1 MSNAQNGLTTTT
13 SMNHTRLL
21 LAGLLLSAGATYGQT
36 GDIYAGE
43 AFRFSEQQQNGTA
56 RFRGLGGNQ
65 TALGGDASSLFG
77 NPAGLGFYNR
87 SELSISPTI
96 NLVNTQSTYLGS
108 TQTDNGAKFSVGQLG
123 LIFAGGGDNNRRWR
137 RTTFGVGYHQ
147 NINYFNRFTFQG
159 RNNRSSF
166 VDPIILDAN
175 ARNVTGGQINAEYDE
190 TTNQATDLLAAAYQ
204 LFLVNGEPFTNNQG
218 EEDSRP
224 PYSRFDATNARD
236 QRNTF
241 ESSGSQSQWT
251 FAYAGNLDDKL
262 YLGVNLGL
270 SSVRYNSDNVLTEFI
285 INGRTFDNYSQQD
298 RLTVRGTGFNL
309 SLGAIYKLT
318 PELQVGAT
326 IATPTFMSIR
336 ETFNQN
342 VSVVARDPNLPLIG
356 NSVDVQPNDFN
367 YTITTPLRASGGAT
381 VFLGKGKIGFLTATA
396 EYVGYGGL
404 RAATTDNN
412 NSQANS
418 DFRNEVRNSVQNTYQ
433 NVVNFRAGAEFRA
446 GQFRIRGGAA
456 YLPDPYVRRLDN
468 INRTRLLVS
477 GGLGVRNERFFADI
491 SGTYNTFKSAFT
503 PYTLPNTADYGSAQI
518 TNNNANVTLSV
529 GTFF

>member
-1 MSNAQNGLTTTT
+1 MT
-13 SMNHTRLL
+13 HTRIV
-21 LAGLLLSAGATYGQT
+21 LAGLLLSAGAVYGQT

-87 SELSISPTI
+87 SELSISSSL
-96 NLVNTQSTYLGS
+96 NLANTQSSYLGGIQS
-108 TQTDNGAKFSVGQLG
+108 DNGAKLSVGQLG
-123 LIFAGGGDNNRRWR
+123 LIFAGGGNPNRRWR
-137 RTTFGVGYHQ
+137 RTTFGIGYHQ

-175 ARNVTGGQINAEYDE
+175 ARNVTGGQINAEYDQNA
-190 TTNQATDLLAAAYQ
+190 NQATDLLAAAYQ
-204 LFLVNGEPFTNNQG
+204 LFLVNGEPFVNNQG
-218 EEDSRP
+218 DEDSRA

-241 ESSGSQSQWT
+241 ASSGSQSQWT

-270 SSVRYNSDNVLTEFI
+270 SSVRYNTDNVLTEFV
-285 INGRTFDNYSQQD
+285 INPRAFDNLYTQD
-298 RLTVRGTGFNL
+298 RLTVRGNGINL

-326 IATPTFMSIR
+326 LATPTFMSMR
-336 ETFNQN
+336 ETFNQ
-342 VSVVARDPNLPLIG
+342 SVGITLHQPVTITGLDPTVN
-356 NSVDVQPNDFN
+356 NVDVLPNDFN
-367 YTITTPLRASGGAT
+367 YRITTPFRASGGAT
-381 VFLGKGKIGFLTATA
+381 FFLNKGKIGFLTASA

-404 RAATTDNN
+404 RANTTDNSN
-412 NSQANS
+412 AQANS

-433 NVVNFRAGAEFRA
+433 NVINFRAGAEFRA
-446 GQFRIRGGAA
+446 GLFRVRGGAA

-468 INRTRLLVS
+468 IDRSRLLLS
-477 GGLGVRNERFFADI
+477 GGLGVRNERFFADV

-518 TNNNANVTLSV
+518 TNNNANVTLSLGV
-529 GTFF
+529 FF